1 MAGDRRHIAV
11 ACTLLAALLA
21 CAEAASFTE
30 TIDSTWA
37 DRWTHSTAE
46 KYNGKFVAEAPP
58 GLPDE
63 LALKVRLLGGLDQS
77 LKTAAPWLP
86 HQQPCVRIRMPRSSR
101 STVRAFRGGLPGCL
115 TPGSLASRKVPE
127 KARHYGIATGIPE
140 TVDPAEGLV
149 LQYDLKIADGMTCGG
164 AYLKFLTAD
173 ADIKFEELKDDS
185 PYTVMFGP
193 DKCGSTNKV
202 RTLTLARSSRP
213 LAGQQWP

>member
-1 MAGDRRHIAV
+1 M
-11 ACTLLAALLA
+11 
-21 CAEAASFTE
+21 
-30 TIDSTWA
+30 
-37 DRWTHSTAE
+37 
-46 KYNGKFVAEAPP
+46 
-58 GLPDE
+58 
-63 LALKVRLLGGLDQS
+63 
-77 LKTAAPWLP
+77 
-86 HQQPCVRIRMPRSSR
+86 RICMPRSSR
-101 STVRAFRGGLPGCL
+101 STVRAFRGGLADAVTHALLPI
-115 TPGSLASRKVPE
+115 SQVPE

-202 RTLTLARSSRP
+202 RS
-213 LAGQQWP
+213 QVH

>member
-1 MAGDRRHIAV
+1 MAGDRRHIVV
-11 ACTLLAALLA
+11 ACALLITLLG

-63 LALKVRLLGGLDQS
+63 LALKVRPLGGLHCDDS
-77 LKTAAPWLP
+77 FGTRLIHLP
-86 HQQPCVRIRMPRSSR
+86 RCHPSARKCIPRSSR
-101 STVRAFRGGLPGCL
+101 STVRASRGGLNRAVTC
-115 TPGSLASRKVPE
+115 GSARLSQVPE

-140 TVDPAEGLV
+140 TVDPADGLV
-149 LQYDLKIADGMTCGG
+149 LQYDLKIADGVTCGG

-193 DKCGSTNKV
+193 DKCGVN
-202 RTLTLARSSRP
+202 
-213 LAGQQWP
+213 